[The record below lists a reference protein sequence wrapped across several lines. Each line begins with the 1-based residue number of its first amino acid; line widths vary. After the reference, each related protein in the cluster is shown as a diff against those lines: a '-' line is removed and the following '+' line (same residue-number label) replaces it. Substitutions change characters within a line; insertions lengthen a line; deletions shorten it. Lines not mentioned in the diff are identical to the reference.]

1 MSDRDN
7 GLPIEHFIQAL
18 TSQLDRAQATMALK
32 ARAGLPLT
40 FAVKELSLD
49 LRTHVEMSGSV
60 VRIRPAGPTER
71 ETSTLHLQL
80 TTITRPMIE
89 ENTFQLAAEPDEP
102 TLEEVL
108 PQEMSED
115 DRRRLEWVGIHSVSQ
130 LRELQQRGGEGEIER
145 FSQIPAMRLR
155 AALERA
161 TQPMVT
167 RVAMERPPLE
177 RPPLERPPIEGP
189 VGREPEPG
197 PPLLR
202 IRGRNLVGDRPTEVR
217 IGGERLP
224 VIEATRGQLLVRPLP
239 NLREGV
245 LKIRTGPGMEVAHS
259 FRLEDPDS
267 DGGGG
272 EEVAG

>member
-1 MSDRDN
+1 MSDRDT

-49 LRTHVEMSGSV
+49 LRTQVEMSGSV

-167 RVAMERPPLE
+167 RVAMERPPVE
-177 RPPLERPPIEGP
+177 RPPVEGP

-202 IRGRNLVGDRPTEVR
+202 IRGRNLVGDRPPEVR

-245 LKIRTGPGMEVAHS
+245 LKIRTGPGLEVAHS
-259 FRLEDPDS
+259 FRLDEAES
-267 DGGGG
+267 DNGGG